1 MQKYIKY
8 ISLIFLS
15 ISLFSQEMDKSF
27 LDSLPKDIQDDVLD
41 RVDDN
46 KSSDEPIYRSSSSAS
61 QLEKQNLQ
69 KLKER
74 LEKDLEYLES
84 VLNED
89 DEKDSSEKLELFGKD
104 FFSTFQS
111 SFMPINEPN
120 LDSSYILDFGD
131 AGNSASWP
139 NKLYRRV
146 YG

>member
-89 DEKDSSEKLELFGKD
+89 DEKDSSEKLELCGQE
-104 FFSTFQS
+104 FF
-111 SFMPINEPN
+111 
-120 LDSSYILDFGD
+120 
-131 AGNSASWP
+131 
-139 NKLYRRV
+139 
-146 YG
+146 